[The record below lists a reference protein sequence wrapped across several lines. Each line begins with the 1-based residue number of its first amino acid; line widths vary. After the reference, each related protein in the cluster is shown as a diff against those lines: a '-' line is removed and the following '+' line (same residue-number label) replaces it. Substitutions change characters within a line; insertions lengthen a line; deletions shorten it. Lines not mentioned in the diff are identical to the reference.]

1 MNTPNSL
8 FIALLSFA
16 GLLAAPVAYSQ
27 ATNSVSAV
35 VVERRA
41 VDLGFPAEATVEA
54 VRQATVAAQIAGRI
68 LDVRADAG
76 QRVAQ
81 GQLLARVD
89 AREAASGEAASRAQL
104 AQAKANY
111 ERTRNLF
118 AQKFVSQA
126 ALDQAETAY
135 KAAQATTGASSAS
148 VSHASISSPIS
159 GVVAQRY
166 VQAGDMATPGAPLF
180 TIFEPKGLRVV
191 ASIPQYK
198 LAEIRQAASARIEF
212 PELKQTLTA
221 TRIEVLPT
229 VDARSHTATV
239 RLYLPEGIPGIVPG
253 MAARALFAIGQG
265 MKLTV
270 PAAAIVRR
278 GEVTAVY
285 VLPDQGVPKLR
296 QVRLGEPVA
305 NGDIEILAGLSS
317 GERVSL
323 EPVKAG
329 ITVRQ
334 TK

>member
-1 MNTPNSL
+1 MTTPTSL
-8 FIALLSFA
+8 LIALLCL
-16 GLLAAPVAYSQ
+16 GCLLAAPTSFAQ
-27 ATNSVSAV
+27 TADSVL
-35 VVERRA
+35 VERRA

-68 LDVRADAG
+68 LDVRADSG

-126 ALDQAETAY
+126 ALDQAEAAY

-148 VSHASISSPIS
+148 VSHASIAAPFA
-159 GVVAQRY
+159 GVIAQRH
-166 VQAGDMATPGAPLF
+166 VQAGDMARPGLPLF
-180 TIFEPKGLRVV
+180 TVFEPKGLRVV

-198 LAEIRQAASARIEF
+198 LAEIRQAATARIEF
-212 PELKQTLTA
+212 PELKQSLTA

-239 RLYLPEGIPGIVPG
+239 RLYLPEGVPGIVPG
-253 MAARALFAIGQG
+253 MAARAHFAIGQG
-265 MKLTV
+265 QKLTV
-270 PAAAIVRR
+270 PPAAVLRR

-285 VLPDQGVPKLR
+285 VLPAQGVPQLR

-305 NGDIEILAGLSS
+305 NGDIEILSGLKS

-329 ITVRQ
+329 IAVRQ
-334 TK
+334 AK